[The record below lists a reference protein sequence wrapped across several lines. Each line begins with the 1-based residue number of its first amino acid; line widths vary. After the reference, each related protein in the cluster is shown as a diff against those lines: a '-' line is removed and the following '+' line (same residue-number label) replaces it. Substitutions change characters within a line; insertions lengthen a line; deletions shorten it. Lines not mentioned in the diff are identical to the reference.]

1 MAMRRFVSVGPALV
15 VLFAGALLLVAGP
28 GIVRRLWAAKT
39 AATIEESRR
48 VLAADDFLSRLD
60 QANRLVAQSV
70 TPSVVHV
77 DVTLEGRRGG
87 SSGAGWVFDDAG
99 HIVTNAHV
107 VSNSRFVRVQYED
120 GYSQSAEIVGMDVFT
135 DIAVLKVE
143 PGPSLFPLARATKH
157 RVEIGDRIF
166 AVGSPFGLKFS
177 ISEGIVSGL
186 GRSARAALG
195 FSGITNY
202 IQTDAAVNP
211 GNSGGPLVN
220 SAGELIGMNVAIAN
234 ALNQQG
240 SLGEGQSAG
249 ISFAIPLAT
258 IEARVEQ
265 IITGG
270 APMPAIMGIKYD
282 PRGGIFVDADGF
294 RGTGVRVNEVIQGD
308 SAAAAGMVAGDWIVA
323 IDGEEI
329 TSVDTMRALVSTAR
343 PGTEVPVRVW
353 RENAFKDLVVRMSA
367 APDSF
372 QEDLHE
378 GLLSE
383 RVGLLTFAANGGV
396 LIAAVRHESPAAD
409 AGFETGMF
417 LVKIGGMDV
426 ASVTDLGRAVWQS
439 GLSRGKRVSA
449 LVRLADGTEREL
461 PLRVFNLPF
470 PGR

>member
-15 VLFAGALLLVAGP
+15 VLFSGALLLVAGP

-77 DVTLEGRRGG
+77 EVTLEGRRGG
-87 SSGAGWVFDDAG
+87 SSGAGWVFDDDG

-107 VSNSRFVRVQYED
+107 VSNARFVRVQYED
-120 GYSQSAEIVGMDVFT
+120 GFSQPAEIVGMDVFT

-143 PGPSLFPLARATKH
+143 PGPSLFPLARATQH

-240 SLGEGQSAG
+240 SLSEGQSAG

-270 APMPAIMGIKYD
+270 SPMPAIMGISFTDDDAK
-282 PRGGIFVDADGF
+282 FVDAIGF
-294 RGTGVRVNEVIQGD
+294 RGTGVRVDSVIPGG
-308 SAAAAGMVAGDWIVA
+308 AAEAAGMLGGDQIV
-323 IDGEEI
+323 EI
-329 TSVDTMRALVSTAR
+329 NGQSIQSVDTMRAMISTAR
-343 PGTEVPVRVW
+343 PGSDIPVRVW
-353 RENAFKDLVVRMSA
+353 RGNALMDLTVRVSEA
-367 APDSF
+367 S
-372 QEDLHE
+372 EDVQVRLH
-378 GLLSE
+378 L
-383 RVGLLTFAANGGV
+383 RLLTERIGLRPFGANGGV
-396 LIAAVRHESPAAD
+396 MIAGVVPDSPAAD
-409 AGFETGMF
+409 AGFEPGM
-417 LVKIGGMDV
+417 LIVRIGPTEV
-426 ASVTDLGRAVWQS
+426 ASVQDLARAVWQS
-439 GLSRGKRVSA
+439 GLSQGKRVNA
-449 LVRLADGTEREL
+449 LVRMTDGSEREL
-461 PLRVFNLPF
+461 PLRVFNLPT

>member
-15 VLFAGALLLVAGP
+15 VLFSGALLLVAGP

-70 TPSVVHV
+70 TPSVVHLEV
-77 DVTLEGRRGG
+77 ALEGRGGG
-87 SSGAGWVFDDAG
+87 SSGAGWVFDDDG

-120 GYSQSAEIVGMDVFT
+120 GFSQPAEIVGMDVFT

-143 PGPSLFPLARATKH
+143 PGPSLFPLARATQH

-240 SLGEGQSAG
+240 SLSEGQSAG

-270 APMPAIMGIKYD
+270 APMPAIMGISYND
-282 PRGGIFVDADGF
+282 RASIFTEDGDF
-294 RGTGVRVNEVIQGD
+294 RGTGVRVNEILRGG
-308 SAAAAGMVAGDWIVA
+308 AAEAAGMIAGDRIVA
-323 IDGEEI
+323 IDGEDV
-329 TSVDTMRALVSTAR
+329 TSVDTMRALISTAR
-343 PGTEVPVRVW
+343 PGADISVRVW
-353 RENAFKDLVVRMSA
+353 RGGAMKDLIVRMTA
-367 APDSF
+367 ASDSF
-372 QEDLHE
+372 LEDLHLR
-378 GLLSE
+378 LLFE
-383 RVGLLTFAANGGV
+383 RVGIAPFEANGGV
-396 LIAAVRHESPAAD
+396 MIGGIEQGSPAAD
-409 AGFETGMF
+409 AGFETGM
-417 LVKIGGMDV
+417 LIVKIGGMEV
-426 ASVTDLGRAVWQS
+426 AGVTDLGRAVWQS
-439 GLSRGKRVSA
+439 GLSRGERVSA

-461 PLRVFNLPF
+461 PLRVFNLPV
-470 PGR
+470 PSR

>member
-15 VLFAGALLLVAGP
+15 VLFSGALLLVAGP

-48 VLAADDFLSRLD
+48 VLAADDFVSRLD

-77 DVTLEGRRGG
+77 EVILEGRRGA
-87 SSGAGWVFDDAG
+87 SSGAGWVFDDDG

-107 VSNSRFVRVQYED
+107 VSNSRLVRVQYED
-120 GYSQSAEIVGMDVFT
+120 GFSQVAQIVGMDVFT

-143 PGPSLFPLARATKH
+143 PGPSLFPLARATEH

-195 FSGITNY
+195 LSGITNY

-234 ALNQQG
+234 ALNQNG

-258 IEARVEQ
+258 IESRVGQ
-265 IITGG
+265 IIEGG
-270 APMPAIMGIKYD
+270 QPTPAIIGIEFSPNAPTFIDAEGY
-282 PRGGIFVDADGF
+282 RGS
-294 RGTGVRVNEVIQGD
+294 GVRVNVVRQGG
-308 SAAAAGMVAGDWIVA
+308 AADAAGMLSGDWIVE
-323 IDGEEI
+323 IGGEAI
-329 TSVDTMRALVSTAR
+329 TSVDTMRALISTAR
-343 PGTEVPVRVW
+343 PGTELPMRVW
-353 RENAFKDLVVRMSA
+353 RDDTMKELVVRVSA
-367 APDSF
+367 VPD
-372 QEDLHE
+372 EDQGRFHQD
-378 GLLSE
+378 LLSE
-383 RVGLLTFAANGGV
+383 QIGIFVLEASSGV
-396 LIAAVRHESPAAD
+396 LIIGVTPDSPAEAD
-409 AGFETGMF
+409 GFETGM
-417 LVKIGGMDV
+417 LIVKVGSVDV
-426 ASVTDLGRAVWQS
+426 VTLQDLGNALWQS
-439 GLSRGKRVSA
+439 GISRGKRASA
-449 LVRLADGTEREL
+449 TVRMTDGTEREL
-461 PLRVFNLPF
+461 RLRVFNLPR